1 MKGMTC
7 RRRRRFNLSRKEAEF
22 TTASPRGSVTTP
34 APKFK
39 VVPTATTTPY
49 QTRVQESQLPQGAVR
64 PKPTPTEAFSV
75 RSKGA
80 EYQRRQPLVAQS
92 QVQGLVHPPQPT
104 FVQSDFRYPPLLS
117 GMMVILGT
125 IFGGPTHV
133 QPPLPPYPS
142 ALVQHPN
149 QQSGASMMAPA
160 AVPTAA
166 PSPSI
171 LDPRRLRLDALR
183 QQELEKVEKAR
194 KIAEEA
200 EVTIRRIT
208 AELAQATPT
217 PPTPPTPLLATNSFS
232 DLPMKRDNR
241 NEYFR

>member
-1 MKGMTC
+1 M
-7 RRRRRFNLSRKEAEF
+7 
-22 TTASPRGSVTTP
+22 
-34 APKFK
+34 
-39 VVPTATTTPY
+39 ATTTPY
-49 QTRVQESQLPQGAVR
+49 QMRVQESQLPQDTVR

-75 RSKGA
+75 RSKEA

-104 FVQSDFRYPPLLS
+104 FVQSDFRYLPLLS
-117 GMMVILGT
+117 GMMVIPGT

-171 LDPRRLRLDALR
+171 LDPRRLFLDALR
-183 QQELEKVEKAR
+183 QQEVEKVAMAR
-194 KIAEEA
+194 KIVEES
-200 EVTIRRIT
+200 VRWRRLVASDKSIGRSAST
-208 AELAQATPT
+208 NTSSSHSDAFGHISEF
-217 PPTPPTPLLATNSFS
+217 LLS
-232 DLPMKRDNR
+232 RGGGGW
-241 NEYFR
+241 